1 MMADLFSDA
10 AADALSRTAPLAAR
24 MRPRTLDEFVGQEH
38 AVGPGTALRAA
49 IERDELSSLILYG
62 PAGCG
67 KTSLARVVANTT
79 KAAFR
84 EVSAVSSGVAD
95 IRRAID
101 EARRMSATPELT
113 AETSRNA
120 AFVVFATT
128 LARLV

>member
-38 AVGPGTALRAA
+38 AVGPGTALRTA

-79 KAAFR
+79 EAEFT

-95 IRRAID
+95 IRKALEAARDRLSFHGRRTILFID
-101 EARRMSATPELT
+101 
-113 AETSRNA
+113 
-120 AFVVFATT
+120 
-128 LARLV
+128 